1 MGAPAAVLE
10 QARAAAA
17 RRQDCPIL
25 PCNVDAVRVFYALS
39 TQWRTVSG
47 MAGAAL
53 VGLDY
58 TAVPTVLR
66 LLNLPRK
73 TWPAVFDALRVM
85 EAAALEVQRTR

>member
-10 QARAAAA
+10 QAMAAAA

-25 PCNVDAVRVFYALS
+25 PCNLDAARAFWALS
-39 TQWRTVSG
+39 TQWRTVG
-47 MAGAAL
+47 GLAGAARI
-53 VGLDY
+53 GLDY

-85 EAAALEVQRTR
+85 EASALEVQRTR